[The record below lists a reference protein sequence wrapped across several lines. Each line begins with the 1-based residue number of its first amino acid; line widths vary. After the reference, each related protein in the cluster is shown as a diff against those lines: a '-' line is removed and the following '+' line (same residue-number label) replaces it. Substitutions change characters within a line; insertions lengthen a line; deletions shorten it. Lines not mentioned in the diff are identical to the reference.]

1 MSSSSD
7 DDDAASTAR
16 KALKRLSKALA
27 ALPPRDEQRNALPPA
42 ARASCDVAA
51 AFALC
56 AALHAK
62 NRLVGGGPVHA
73 ELQRCKALMVRA
85 RPRRNPAAR
94 RRRAAARHA
103 AALGARRGTTTPAA
117 AANDEAALRAPL
129 RDARRTAEFDAPRA
143 AGAVVDVAL
152 APPAAARARR
162 SRRRELPARGTHRYF
177 NTYLPHGRGGPTSFC
192 PREMTGF
199 PACIA
204 CAHAL
209 Y

>member
-1 MSSSSD
+1 MPSSSD

-85 RPRRNPAAR
+85 RAAEAELRPRVDAA
-94 RRRAAARHA
+94 AAARHVA
-103 AALGARRGTTTPAA
+103 GALGAQPRHDDAARA
-117 AANDEAALRAPL
+117 AANDEAALRALL
-129 RDARRTAEFDAPRA
+129 RDARRTAEFDEACAPPAPPPRPP
-143 AGAVVDVAL
+143 V
-152 APPAAARARR
+152 APPAAAPGA
-162 SRRRELPARGTHRYF
+162 SLLAGA
-177 NTYLPHGRGGPTSFC
+177 SF
-192 PREMTGF
+192 RL
-199 PACIA
+199 AKR
-204 CAHAL
+204 L
-209 Y
+209 RKR